1 MLNKLSCKVIRFRA
15 YHTTII
21 YHIWAW
27 RKAEGIFR
35 GVFVGYIFS
44 FWPIALHAPLRSNSS
59 NIARGHVDLL
69 KLSDWGNRLRGFP
82 VWEALKIFENY
93 WKLMTSPNILISY
106 IKYIYIYIPF
116 EMSSLNGSSTCPF
129 LGKLP
134 EPWCSWSFT
143 ARLFPQQLDTITTCT
158 NEMST
163 CNFWYHDLTFNVDSR
178 EVLFTRE
185 TSNWNGMWESY
196 GNIFCHFL
204 IVLHI
209 SCNSYLGVCSKIE
222 DPKLHARKLF
232 RYLKMIHNIYK

>member
-106 IKYIYIYIPF
+106 IKYIYIYTIWNVIIEWKFHLSIPRQ
-116 EMSSLNGSSTCPF
+116 T
-129 LGKLP
+129 
-134 EPWCSWSFT
+134 PW
-143 ARLFPQQLDTITTCT
+143 ALMQL
-158 NEMST
+158 
-163 CNFWYHDLTFNVDSR
+163 
-178 EVLFTRE
+178 
-185 TSNWNGMWESY
+185 
-196 GNIFCHFL
+196 
-204 IVLHI
+204 
-209 SCNSYLGVCSKIE
+209 
-222 DPKLHARKLF
+222 KLHSATLPSAAW
-232 RYLKMIHNIYK
+232 YDHHVHQWDVDMQLLVSWPDV

>member
-106 IKYIYIYIPF
+106 IKYIYIYHLKCHHWMEVPLVHSSANSLSPDAV
-116 EMSSLNGSSTCPF
+116 EASQRDSSLSSLIRSPRAPMRCRHATS
-129 LGKLP
+129 GIMT
-134 EPWCSWSFT
+134 W
-143 ARLFPQQLDTITTCT
+143 RL
-158 NEMST
+158 MST
-163 CNFWYHDLTFNVDSR
+163 PEKFSSQGKHQIEMGCGNHM
-178 EVLFTRE
+178 E
-185 TSNWNGMWESY
+185 TSFV
-196 GNIFCHFL
+196 IF
-204 IVLHI
+204 
-209 SCNSYLGVCSKIE
+209 
-222 DPKLHARKLF
+222 
-232 RYLKMIHNIYK
+232 

>member
-106 IKYIYIYIPF
+106 IKYIYIYIYHLKCHHWMEVPLVHSSANSLSPDAV
-116 EMSSLNGSSTCPF
+116 EASQRDSSLSSLIRSPRAPMRCRHATS
-129 LGKLP
+129 GIMT
-134 EPWCSWSFT
+134 W
-143 ARLFPQQLDTITTCT
+143 RL
-158 NEMST
+158 MST
-163 CNFWYHDLTFNVDSR
+163 PEKFSSQGKHQIEMGCGNHM
-178 EVLFTRE
+178 E
-185 TSNWNGMWESY
+185 TSFV
-196 GNIFCHFL
+196 IF
-204 IVLHI
+204 
-209 SCNSYLGVCSKIE
+209 
-222 DPKLHARKLF
+222 
-232 RYLKMIHNIYK
+232 